1 MRLLTAFLIVASAT
15 GCRPTTR
22 TVKIGWDPP
31 PILPDGYRIL
41 VDDDRVLD
49 VAPPPPPDS
58 SCGCLKVEIT
68 VLARG
73 RHVVNV
79 MAYTRDGGMSP
90 SASVVIE

>member
-1 MRLLTAFLIVASAT
+1 MRPLIVFLIAASAT
-15 GCRPTTR
+15 GCRPATK

-31 PILPDGYRIL
+31 RISPDGYRVF

-49 VAPPPPPDS
+49 IPPPPLDS
-58 SCGCLKVEIT
+58 SCGCLRVEIT
-68 VLARG
+68 VPARG

-79 MAYTRDGGMSP
+79 MAYTRDGGTSP